1 MARSLY
7 LVLHCRDCAQPAA
20 VSVPLPVPQPKPRG
34 PVCRVCGG
42 GWWHIVLTRV
52 LPVPAGQAAPL
63 ARAAEVAR

>member
-20 VSVPLPVPQPKPRG
+20 VSVPLPVPRPRPKAPI
-34 PVCRVCGG
+34 CRVCGG
-42 GWWHIVLTRV
+42 GWSRIVLTRV

-63 ARAAEVAR
+63 APSAEVAR